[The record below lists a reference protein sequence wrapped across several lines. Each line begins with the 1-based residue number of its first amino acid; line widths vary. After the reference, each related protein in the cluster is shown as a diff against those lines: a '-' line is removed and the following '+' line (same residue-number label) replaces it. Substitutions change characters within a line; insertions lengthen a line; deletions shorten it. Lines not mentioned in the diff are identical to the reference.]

1 MDVSVALEGLN
12 KAQREAVAAPPGNIL
27 VLAGAGSGKTRAL
40 TRRIAWYIHTG
51 QAEPYDILAVTFT
64 NKAATEMRNRVETL
78 LQQSTSDLWIGT
90 FHRIAH
96 RFLRAHWQVAG
107 LPQSFQILDR
117 GDQLREVKR
126 AVVDLGLDPEIYS
139 PKDAQWFINKCKS
152 ERLRP
157 QDIDLPEYPEQ
168 QRRRKRELINIY
180 QAYQQTCDHAG
191 LVDFDELLLRAY
203 ELFRDKD
210 SLLAHY
216 QQRFRHLLV
225 DEFQDINELK
235 YDWLRRLA
243 GQDNYMFA
251 VGDDD
256 QSIYGFRGANAGFM
270 KRFRKEFSKVTEFRL
285 EQNYRSTANILKAA
299 NALIANNEARLGK
312 DLWTEGEAGAKLEL
326 YAAYNEYEEARFV
339 VEQIRDAKMRD
350 GIDYQN
356 NAILYRVNALS
367 RVLEETLNQ
376 AGVPYRVVGGLRFY
390 ERMEI
395 KDALAYVRLAALP
408 HDNAAFERIVNTPV
422 RGIGSSSVEE
432 LRNRARAS
440 GASLWQTSQEAVAQV
455 RLRSRRGLSALEGF
469 LDLLQNMAQTLRDK
483 PLDAA
488 VDLII
493 QDSGLLKHYEKEGR
507 EKAQIRAENL
517 EELVQA
523 AADFEAWFKTNK
535 EHLGESGLLSA
546 FLSHAALEAGDPEA
560 DAVDDEI
567 QLMTLHAAKGLE
579 FQQVYMVGMEEGVFP
594 HWRSLDKAENLEEER
609 RLCYVGMTRAMSK
622 LTLSRALSR
631 RLYSAESTP
640 MPSRFLK
647 EIPAQL
653 IESDEPDDAV
663 APDFLSAASDADS
676 SAPFHL
682 QQRVRH
688 AKFGVGT
695 VLNLEGQGSHARV
708 QVIFDTVGAK
718 WLVLAYANLTA
729 L

>member
-40 TRRIAWYIHTG
+40 TRRIAWLIHTG
-51 QAEPYDILAVTFT
+51 QAEPGNILAVTFT

-78 LQQSTSDLWIGT
+78 LPQPASDMWIGT

-96 RFLRAHWQVAG
+96 RLLRVHWQEAG

-117 GDQLREVKR
+117 GDQLRVVKR
-126 AVVDLGLDPEIYS
+126 VVLDLELDPEQYL
-139 PKDAQWFINKCKS
+139 PKEVQGFINTRKN
-152 ERLRP
+152 RGLRP
-157 QDIDLPEYPEQ
+157 QDLDPPEYPMQ
-168 QRRRKRELINIY
+168 QQLIKIY
-180 QAYQQTCDHAG
+180 QAYQQTCDRAG

-210 SLLAHY
+210 SLLARY

-225 DEFQDINELK
+225 DEFQDTNDLQ
-235 YDWLRRLA
+235 YAWLRRLA
-243 GQDNYMFA
+243 SQDNYMFA

-256 QSIYGFRGANAGFM
+256 QSIYGFRGAGGPGNMA
-270 KRFRKEFSKVTEFRL
+270 RFKKEFPKVTECRL

-312 DLWTEGEAGAKLEL
+312 NLWTEGEAGAKLEL

-339 VEQIRDAKMRD
+339 VERVRGAKMRD
-350 GIDYQN
+350 GIDYQD

-422 RGIGSSSVEE
+422 RGIGSRSVEE
-432 LRNRARAS
+432 LRNQARAGS
-440 GASLWQTSQEAVAQV
+440 ASLWQTSQEAVAQAK
-455 RLRSRRGLSALEGF
+455 RQPRRGLSALEGF

-493 QDSGLLKHYEKEGR
+493 QASGLLKHYEKEGR

-517 EELVQA
+517 EELVRA
-523 AADFEAWFKTNK
+523 AADFEDWFKTNK
-535 EHLGESGLLSA
+535 EYLGELDLLSA
-546 FLSHAALEAGDPEA
+546 FLSHAALEAGETDA
-560 DAVDDEI
+560 DAVDDKV
-567 QLMTLHAAKGLE
+567 QVMTLHSAKGLE

-653 IESDEPDDAV
+653 IEADEPDDAV
-663 APDFLSAASDADS
+663 APDFLSAASDADF

-718 WLVLAYANLTA
+718 WLVLAYANLKA

>member
-12 KAQREAVAAPPGNIL
+12 KAQRAAVAAPPGNIL

-40 TRRIAWYIHTG
+40 TRRIAWLIHTG
-51 QAEPYDILAVTFT
+51 QAEPGNILAVTFT

-78 LQQSTSDLWIGT
+78 LPQPASDMWIGT

-96 RFLRAHWQVAG
+96 RLLRAHWQEAG

-117 GDQLREVKR
+117 GDQLRIVKR
-126 AVVDLGLDPEIYS
+126 VVLDLELDPEQYL
-139 PKDAQWFINKCKS
+139 PKEVQGFINTRKN
-152 ERLRP
+152 RGLRP
-157 QDIDLPEYPEQ
+157 QDLDPPEYPMQ
-168 QRRRKRELINIY
+168 QQLIKIY
-180 QAYQQTCDHAG
+180 QAYQQTCDRAG

-210 SLLAHY
+210 SLLARY

-225 DEFQDINELK
+225 DEFQDTNDLQ
-235 YDWLRRLA
+235 YAWLRRLA
-243 GQDNYMFA
+243 SQDNYMFA

-256 QSIYGFRGANAGFM
+256 QSIYGFRGTGGPGNMA
-270 KRFRKEFSKVTEFRL
+270 RFKKEFPKVTECRL

-299 NALIANNEARLGK
+299 NALIAYNKSRLGK
-312 DLWTEGEAGAKLEL
+312 DLWTQGEAGAKLEL

-339 VEQIRDAKMRD
+339 VERIRDAKMRD
-350 GIDYQN
+350 GIDYRN

-367 RVLEETLNQ
+367 RVLEEALNQ
-376 AGVPYRVVGGLRFY
+376 AGAPYRVVGGLRFY

-422 RGIGSSSVEE
+422 RGIGSSSVEK
-432 LRNRARAS
+432 LRNQARAS
-440 GASLWQTSQEAVAQV
+440 GASLWQTSQEAVAQST
-455 RLRSRRGLSALEGF
+455 LLPRRGLSALEGF
-469 LDLLQNMAQTLRDK
+469 LDLLQNMAQTLRDN
-483 PLDAA
+483 PLDEA

-493 QDSGLLKHYEKEGR
+493 QASGLQKHYEKEEGG
-507 EKAQIRAENL
+507 EKAQIRSENL

-523 AADFEAWFKTNK
+523 AADFEVWFETNK
-535 EHLGESGLLSA
+535 EYLGELDLLSA

-560 DAVDDEI
+560 DAVDDEV

-579 FQQVYMVGMEEGVFP
+579 FQQVYMVGMEERMFP
-594 HWRSLDKAENLEEER
+594 HWRSLDKAEELEEER

-631 RLYSAESTP
+631 RLYSAESAP

-653 IESDEPDDAV
+653 IDADEPDNAV
-663 APDFLSAASDADS
+663 APDFLSAASDADF

-688 AKFGVGT
+688 AKFGTGT

-708 QVIFDTVGAK
+708 QVIFDTAGAK
-718 WLVLAYANLTA
+718 WLVLAYANLKA

>member
-12 KAQREAVAAPPGNIL
+12 KAQREAVAAAPGNIL

-40 TRRIAWYIHTG
+40 TRRIAWLIHTG
-51 QAEPYDILAVTFT
+51 QAEPGNILAVTFT

-78 LQQSTSDLWIGT
+78 LPQPASDMWIGT

-96 RFLRAHWQVAG
+96 RLLRVHWQEAS

-117 GDQLREVKR
+117 GDQLRVVKR
-126 AVVDLGLDPEIYS
+126 VVLDLELDPEQYL
-139 PKDAQWFINKCKS
+139 PKEVQGFINTRKN
-152 ERLRP
+152 RGLRP
-157 QDIDLPEYPEQ
+157 QDLDPPEYPMQ
-168 QRRRKRELINIY
+168 QQLIKIY
-180 QAYQQTCDHAG
+180 QAYQQTCDRAG

-210 SLLAHY
+210 SLLARY

-225 DEFQDINELK
+225 DEFQDTNDLQ
-235 YDWLRRLA
+235 YAWLRRLA
-243 GQDNYMFA
+243 SQDNYMFA

-256 QSIYGFRGANAGFM
+256 QSIYGFRGAGGPGNMA
-270 KRFRKEFSKVTEFRL
+270 RFKKEFPKVTECRL

-326 YAAYNEYEEARFV
+326 CAAYNEYEEARFV
-339 VEQIRDAKMRD
+339 VERVRGAKMRD
-350 GIDYQN
+350 GIDYQD

-408 HDNAAFERIVNTPV
+408 HDNAAFERIINTPV
-422 RGIGSSSVEE
+422 RGIGSRSVEE
-432 LRNRARAS
+432 LRNQARAS
-440 GASLWQTSQEAVAQV
+440 GASLWQTSQEAVAQAK
-455 RLRSRRGLSALEGF
+455 LQPRRALSALEGF
-469 LDLLQNMAQTLRDK
+469 LDLLQNMAQTLRDN

-517 EELVQA
+517 EELVRA
-523 AADFEAWFKTNK
+523 AADFEDWFKTNK
-535 EHLGESGLLSA
+535 EYLGELDLLSA
-546 FLSHAALEAGDPEA
+546 FLSHAALEAGETEA
-560 DAVDDEI
+560 DAVDDQV
-567 QLMTLHAAKGLE
+567 QLMTLHSAKGLE

-594 HWRSLDKAENLEEER
+594 HWRSLDNAENLEEER

-653 IESDEPDDAV
+653 IEADEPDDAV
-663 APDFLSAASDADS
+663 APGFLSAASDADF

-718 WLVLAYANLTA
+718 WLVLAYANLKA

>member
-40 TRRIAWYIHTG
+40 TRRIAWLIHTG
-51 QAEPYDILAVTFT
+51 QAEPGNILAVTFT

-78 LQQSTSDLWIGT
+78 LPQPASDMWIGT

-96 RFLRAHWQVAG
+96 RLLRVHWQEAG
-107 LPQSFQILDR
+107 LLQSFQILDR
-117 GDQLREVKR
+117 GDQLRVVKR
-126 AVVDLGLDPEIYS
+126 VVLDLELDPEQYL
-139 PKDAQWFINKCKS
+139 PKEVQGFINTRKN
-152 ERLRP
+152 RGLRP
-157 QDIDLPEYPEQ
+157 QDLDPPEYPMQ
-168 QRRRKRELINIY
+168 QQLIKIY
-180 QAYQQTCDHAG
+180 QAYQQTCDRAG

-210 SLLAHY
+210 SLLARY

-225 DEFQDINELK
+225 DEFQDTNDLQ
-235 YDWLRRLA
+235 YAWLRRLA
-243 GQDNYMFA
+243 SQDNYMFA

-256 QSIYGFRGANAGFM
+256 QSIYGFRGAGGPGNMA
-270 KRFRKEFSKVTEFRL
+270 RFKKEFPKVTECRL

-326 YAAYNEYEEARFV
+326 CAAYNEYEEARFV
-339 VEQIRDAKMRD
+339 VERVRGAKMRD
-350 GIDYQN
+350 GIDYQD

-422 RGIGSSSVEE
+422 RGIGSRSVEE
-432 LRNRARAS
+432 LRNQARAN
-440 GASLWQTSQEAVAQV
+440 GASLWQTSQEAVAQAK
-455 RLRSRRGLSALEGF
+455 LQPRRALSALEGF

-517 EELVQA
+517 EELARA
-523 AADFEAWFKTNK
+523 AADFEDWFKTNK
-535 EHLGESGLLSA
+535 EYLGELDLLSA
-546 FLSHAALEAGDPEA
+546 FLSHAALEAGETEA
-560 DAVDDEI
+560 DAVDDQV

-631 RLYSAESTP
+631 RLYSAESAP

-647 EIPAQL
+647 EIPSQL
-653 IESDEPDDAV
+653 IDADEPDDAV
-663 APDFLSAASDADS
+663 APGFLDAASDADF

>member
-12 KAQREAVAAPPGNIL
+12 KAQREAVAAPSGNIL

-40 TRRIAWYIHTG
+40 TRRIAWHIHTG
-51 QAEPYDILAVTFT
+51 QAKPYDILAATFT
-64 NKAATEMRNRVETL
+64 NKAAMEMRNRVETL
-78 LQQSTSDLWIGT
+78 LQQPTSDMWIGT

-96 RFLRAHWQVAG
+96 RFLRIHWQEAG

-126 AVVDLGLDPEIYS
+126 AVVDLRLDPEQYS
-139 PKDAQWFINKCKS
+139 PKDAQWFINTCKS
-152 ERLRP
+152 DRLRP
-157 QDIDLPEYPEQ
+157 QDLDRPEYPKQ
-168 QRRRKRELINIY
+168 QQLINIY
-180 QAYQQTCDHAG
+180 QAYQQTCDRAG

-216 QQRFRHLLV
+216 RQRFHYLLV

-243 GQDNYMFA
+243 GQDNYVFA

-270 KRFRKEFSKVTEFRL
+270 KRFRDEFPKVAEFRL

-326 YAAYNEYEEARFV
+326 CAAYNEYEEARFV
-339 VEQIRDAKMRD
+339 VERIRDAKMRD

-376 AGVPYRVVGGLRFY
+376 VGVPYRVVGGLRFY

-408 HDNAAFERIVNTPV
+408 RDNAAFERIVNTPV
-422 RGIGSSSVEE
+422 RGIGSRSVEE
-432 LRNRARAS
+432 LRNQARAS
-440 GASLWQTSQEAVAQV
+440 GASLWQTSQEAVAQSM
-455 RLRSRRGLSALEGF
+455 LLPRRVLSALEAF

-507 EKAQIRAENL
+507 EKAQIRSENL

-523 AADFEAWFKTNK
+523 AADFEVWFEINK
-535 EHLGESGLLSA
+535 EHLGELDLLSA
-546 FLSHAALEAGDPEA
+546 FLSHAALEAGDA
-560 DAVDDEI
+560 DADGVEDEV

-594 HWRSLDKAENLEEER
+594 HWRSLDEAEELEEER

-622 LTLSRALSR
+622 LTLSRAQSR
-631 RLYSAESTP
+631 RLYNAESAP
-640 MPSRFLK
+640 MASRFLK
-647 EIPAQL
+647 EIPSQL
-653 IESDEPDDAV
+653 IEEDEPEAAV
-663 APDFLSAASDADS
+663 APGFLSAASDAAIE
-676 SAPFHL
+676 APFHL
-682 QQRVRH
+682 KQRVRH

-695 VLNLEGQGSHARV
+695 VLNLEGHGSHARV

-718 WLVLAYANLTA
+718 WLVLAYANLKA

>member
-1 MDVSVALEGLN
+1 MDVSVALDGLN

-40 TRRIAWYIHTG
+40 TRRIAWLIHTG
-51 QAEPYDILAVTFT
+51 QAEPGNILAVTFT

-78 LQQSTSDLWIGT
+78 LPQPASAMWIGT

-96 RFLRAHWQVAG
+96 RLLRAHWQEAG

-117 GDQLREVKR
+117 GDQLRVVKR
-126 AVVDLGLDPEIYS
+126 VVVDLGLDPEQYS
-139 PKDAQWFINKCKS
+139 PKELQGFINARKNS
-152 ERLRP
+152 GLRP
-157 QDIDLPEYPEQ
+157 QDLDPPGYPRQ
-168 QRRRKRELINIY
+168 QQMINIY
-180 QAYQQTCDHAG
+180 QAYQQTCDRAG

-210 SLLAHY
+210 SLLARY

-225 DEFQDINELK
+225 DEFQDTNDLQ
-235 YDWLRRLA
+235 YAWLRRLA

-256 QSIYGFRGANAGFM
+256 QSIYGFRGTGGPGNMA
-270 KRFRKEFSKVTEFRL
+270 RFKKEFPKATECRL

-299 NALIANNEARLGK
+299 NALIANNNSRLGK

-326 YAAYNEYEEARFV
+326 CAAYNESEEARFV
-339 VEQIRDAKMRD
+339 VERIRDAKVRD
-350 GIDYQN
+350 DIDYSD

-376 AGVPYRVVGGLRFY
+376 KGVPYRVVGGMRFY

-408 HDNAAFERIVNTPV
+408 RDNAAFERIVNTPV
-422 RGIGSSSVEE
+422 RGLGSRSVEK
-432 LRNRARAS
+432 LRNQARTS
-440 GASLWQTSQEAVAQV
+440 GASLWQTSQEAVAQAT
-455 RLRSRRGLSALEGF
+455 LLPRRALSALEGF
-469 LDLLQNMAQTLRDK
+469 LNLLQNMAQTLRDK
-483 PLDAA
+483 DKPLDEA

-493 QDSGLLKHYEKEGR
+493 SDSGLLKHYEKEEGG

-523 AADFEAWFKTNK
+523 AADFEVWFEANK
-535 EHLGESGLLSA
+535 EYLGELDLLSA
-546 FLSHAALEAGDPEA
+546 FLSHAALEAGEA
-560 DAVDDEI
+560 DANAAEDEV
-567 QLMTLHAAKGLE
+567 QVMTLHAAKGLE

-594 HWRSLDKAENLEEER
+594 HWRSLDNAEELEEER

-622 LTLSRALSR
+622 LTLSRAKRR
-631 RLYSAESTP
+631 RLYNAESVP
-640 MPSRFLK
+640 LPSRFLE

-653 IESDEPDDAV
+653 IEADEPDDAV
-663 APDFLSAASDADS
+663 ATSFFSAASDDA
-676 SAPFHL
+676 SAAPLHL
-682 QQRVRH
+682 GQQVRH

-695 VLNLEGQGSHARV
+695 VRNLEGHGSHARV
-708 QVIFDTVGAK
+708 QVIFDAVGAK
-718 WLVLAYANLTA
+718 WLVLAYANLQT

>member
-40 TRRIAWYIHTG
+40 TRRIAWLIHTG
-51 QAEPYDILAVTFT
+51 QAKPCDILAVTFT

-78 LQQSTSDLWIGT
+78 LPQPTSDMWIGT

-96 RFLRAHWQVAG
+96 RFLRIHWQEAG

-117 GDQLREVKR
+117 GDQLRVVKR
-126 AVVDLGLDPEIYS
+126 AIVDLGLDPEQYS
-139 PKDAQWFINKCKS
+139 PKEVQGFINTCKN
-152 ERLRP
+152 RGLRP
-157 QDIDLPEYPEQ
+157 QDPDLPEYPKQ
-168 QRRRKRELINIY
+168 QQLISIY
-180 QAYQQTCDHAG
+180 QAYQQTCDRAG

-216 QQRFRHLLV
+216 RQRFRHLLV
-225 DEFQDINELK
+225 DEFQDTNDLQ
-235 YDWLRRLA
+235 YAWLRRLA
-243 GQDNYMFA
+243 SQDNHVFA

-256 QSIYGFRGANAGFM
+256 QSIYGFRGTGGPGNMA
-270 KRFRKEFSKVTEFRL
+270 RFKKEFPNVTECRL
-285 EQNYRSTANILKAA
+285 EQNYRSTANILEAA
-299 NALIANNEARLGK
+299 NALIANNNSHLGK
-312 DLWTEGEAGAKLEL
+312 NLWTEGEAGAKLEL
-326 YAAYNEYEEARFV
+326 YAAYNEHEESRFV
-339 VEQIRDAKMRD
+339 VERIRDAKMRD
-350 GIDYQN
+350 GIGYQN

-367 RVLEETLNQ
+367 RVLEETLNR
-376 AGVPYRVVGGLRFY
+376 AKVPYRVVGGLRFY

-408 HDNAAFERIVNTPV
+408 HDFVAFERIVNTPV
-422 RGIGSSSVEE
+422 RGIGSSSVEK
-432 LRNRARAS
+432 LRNQARTS
-440 GASLWQTSQEAVAQV
+440 GASLWQTSQEAVAQSM
-455 RLRSRRGLSALEGF
+455 LLPRRVLSALQAF

-493 QDSGLLKHYEKEGR
+493 QESGILKHYEKEGR
-507 EKAQIRAENL
+507 EKAQIRSENL

-523 AADFEAWFKTNK
+523 AADFEAWFETNK
-535 EHLGESGLLSA
+535 EYLGELDLLSA
-546 FLSHAALEAGDPEA
+546 FLSHAALEAGDPET
-560 DAVDDEI
+560 DGVEDEV
-567 QLMTLHAAKGLE
+567 QLMTLHTAKGLE
-579 FQQVYMVGMEEGVFP
+579 FQQVYMVGMEERMFP
-594 HWRSLDKAENLEEER
+594 HWRSLDEAEELEEER

-622 LTLSRALSR
+622 LTLSCAQRR
-631 RLYSAESTP
+631 RLYNAESAP
-640 MPSRFLK
+640 MSPSRFLK
-647 EIPAQL
+647 EIPSQL
-653 IESDEPDDAV
+653 IEADEPEDAV
-663 APDFLSAASDADS
+663 APGFLSAPSDADF

-688 AKFGVGT
+688 AKFGDGT

-708 QVIFDTVGAK
+708 QVIFDTAGAK
-718 WLVLAYANLTA
+718 WLVLAYANLKA

>member
-1 MDVSVALEGLN
+1 MDVSVALDGLN

-40 TRRIAWYIHTG
+40 TRRIAWLIHTG
-51 QAEPYDILAVTFT
+51 QAEPGNILAVTFT
-64 NKAATEMRNRVETL
+64 NKAATEMRDRVETL
-78 LQQSTSDLWIGT
+78 LPQPASAMWIGT

-96 RFLRAHWQVAG
+96 RLLRTHWQEAG

-117 GDQLREVKR
+117 GDQLRVVKR
-126 AVVDLGLDPEIYS
+126 VVVDLGLDPEQYS
-139 PKDAQWFINKCKS
+139 PKEVQGFINARKNS
-152 ERLRP
+152 GLRP
-157 QDIDLPEYPEQ
+157 QDLDPPGYPRQ
-168 QRRRKRELINIY
+168 QQLIKIY
-180 QAYQQTCDHAG
+180 QAYQQTCDRAG

-210 SLLAHY
+210 SLLARY

-225 DEFQDINELK
+225 DEFQDTNDLQ
-235 YDWLRRLA
+235 YAWLRRLA

-256 QSIYGFRGANAGFM
+256 QSIYSFRGAGGPGNMA
-270 KRFRKEFSKVTEFRL
+270 RFKKEFPKVTECRL

-299 NALIANNEARLGK
+299 NALIAKNKARLGK
-312 DLWTEGEAGAKLEL
+312 NLWTEGEAGAKLEL
-326 YAAYNEYEEARFV
+326 CAAYNEYEEARFV
-339 VEQIRDAKMRD
+339 VERIRDARMRAD
-350 GIDYQN
+350 IDYSD

-367 RVLEETLNQ
+367 RVLEEALNQ
-376 AGVPYRVVGGLRFY
+376 AGVPYRVVGGVRFY

-408 HDNAAFERIVNTPV
+408 RDNAAFERIVNTPT
-422 RGIGSSSVEE
+422 RGLGPLSVEE

-440 GASLWQTSQEAVAQV
+440 GASLWQTSQEAVAQSM
-455 RLRSRRGLSALEGF
+455 LLPRRALSALEGF
-469 LDLLQNMAQTLRDK
+469 LDLLQNMKQTLRDK
-483 PLDAA
+483 PLDEA

-493 QDSGLLKHYEKEGR
+493 SDSGLLKHYEKEGR

-517 EELVQA
+517 EELVRA
-523 AADFEAWFKTNK
+523 AADFEVWFETNK
-535 EHLGESGLLSA
+535 EYLGELDLLSA
-546 FLSHAALEAGDPEA
+546 FLSHAALEAGETEA
-560 DAVDDEI
+560 LGDAVK
-567 QLMTLHAAKGLE
+567 LMTLHAAKGLE

-594 HWRSLDKAENLEEER
+594 HSRSLDKAEELEEER

-631 RLYSAESTP
+631 RLYNAESAP
-640 MPSRFLK
+640 LPSRFLE

-653 IESDEPDDAV
+653 IEADEPDDAV
-663 APDFLSAASDADS
+663 AASFLSAASDDA
-676 SAPFHL
+676 SAAPLHL
-682 QQRVRH
+682 GQQVRH

-695 VLNLEGQGSHARV
+695 VRNLEGHGSHARV
-708 QVIFDTVGAK
+708 QVIFDAVGAK
-718 WLVLAYANLTA
+718 WLVLAYANLQT

>member
-12 KAQREAVAAPPGNIL
+12 KAQREAVAAAPGNIL

-40 TRRIAWYIHTG
+40 TRRIAWLIHTG
-51 QAEPYDILAVTFT
+51 QAEPGNILAVTFT

-78 LQQSTSDLWIGT
+78 LPQPASDMWIGT

-96 RFLRAHWQVAG
+96 RLLRVHWQEAS

-117 GDQLREVKR
+117 GDQLRVVKR
-126 AVVDLGLDPEIYS
+126 VVLDLELDPEQYL
-139 PKDAQWFINKCKS
+139 PKEVQGFINTRKN
-152 ERLRP
+152 RGLRP
-157 QDIDLPEYPEQ
+157 QDLDPPEYPMQ
-168 QRRRKRELINIY
+168 QQLIKIY
-180 QAYQQTCDHAG
+180 QAYQQTCDRAG

-210 SLLAHY
+210 SLLARY

-225 DEFQDINELK
+225 DEFQDTNDLQ
-235 YDWLRRLA
+235 YAWLRRLA
-243 GQDNYMFA
+243 SQDNYMFA

-256 QSIYGFRGANAGFM
+256 QSIYGFRGAGGPGNMA
-270 KRFRKEFSKVTEFRL
+270 RFKKEFPKVTECRL

-312 DLWTEGEAGAKLEL
+312 NLWTEGEAGAKLEL
-326 YAAYNEYEEARFV
+326 CAAYNEYEEARFV
-339 VEQIRDAKMRD
+339 VERVRGAKMRD
-350 GIDYQN
+350 GIDYQD

-422 RGIGSSSVEE
+422 RGIGSRSVEE
-432 LRNRARAS
+432 LRNQARAS
-440 GASLWQTSQEAVAQV
+440 GASLWQTSREAVAQAK
-455 RLRSRRGLSALEGF
+455 LQPRRGLSALEGF
-469 LDLLQNMAQTLRDK
+469 LDLLQNMAQTLRDN

-517 EELVQA
+517 EELVRA
-523 AADFEAWFKTNK
+523 AADFEDWFKINK
-535 EHLGESGLLSA
+535 EYLGELDLLSA
-546 FLSHAALEAGDPEA
+546 FLSHAALEAGETEA
-560 DAVDDEI
+560 DAVDDKV
-567 QLMTLHAAKGLE
+567 QVMTLHSAKGLE

-594 HWRSLDKAENLEEER
+594 HWRSLDKAEELEEER

-647 EIPAQL
+647 EIPSQL
-653 IESDEPDDAV
+653 IEVDEPDDAV
-663 APDFLSAASDADS
+663 APGFLSAASDADF

-688 AKFGVGT
+688 AKFGTGT

-718 WLVLAYANLTA
+718 WLVLAYANLKA

>member
-12 KAQREAVAAPPGNIL
+12 KAQRAAVAAPPGNIL

-40 TRRIAWYIHTG
+40 TRRIAWLIHTG
-51 QAEPYDILAVTFT
+51 QAEPGNILAVTFT

-78 LQQSTSDLWIGT
+78 LPQPASDMWIGT

-96 RFLRAHWQVAG
+96 RLLRVHWQEAG

-117 GDQLREVKR
+117 GDQLRIVKR
-126 AVVDLGLDPEIYS
+126 VVLDLELDPEQYL
-139 PKDAQWFINKCKS
+139 PKEVQGFINTRKN
-152 ERLRP
+152 RGLRP
-157 QDIDLPEYPEQ
+157 QDLDPPEYPMQ
-168 QRRRKRELINIY
+168 QQLIKIY

-210 SLLAHY
+210 SLLARY

-225 DEFQDINELK
+225 DEFQDTNDLQ
-235 YDWLRRLA
+235 YAWLRRLA
-243 GQDNYMFA
+243 SQDNYMFA

-256 QSIYGFRGANAGFM
+256 QSIYGFRGAGGPGNMA
-270 KRFRKEFSKVTEFRL
+270 RFKKEFPKVTECRL

-326 YAAYNEYEEARFV
+326 CAAYNEYEEARFV
-339 VEQIRDAKMRD
+339 VERVRGTKMRD
-350 GIDYQN
+350 GIDYQD

-422 RGIGSSSVEE
+422 RGIGSRSVEE
-432 LRNRARAS
+432 LRNQARAS

-455 RLRSRRGLSALEGF
+455 KLQPRRALSALEGF

-517 EELVQA
+517 EELVRA
-523 AADFEAWFKTNK
+523 AADFEAWFETNK
-535 EHLGESGLLSA
+535 KYLGELDLLSA
-546 FLSHAALEAGDPEA
+546 FLSHAALEAGETEA
-560 DAVDDEI
+560 DAVDDQV
-567 QLMTLHAAKGLE
+567 QLMTLHTAKGLE
-579 FQQVYMVGMEEGVFP
+579 FQQVYMVGMEEGMFP
-594 HWRSLDKAENLEEER
+594 HRRSLDKAEELEEER

-622 LTLSRALSR
+622 LTLSRAQSR
-631 RLYSAESTP
+631 RLYSAESAP

-653 IESDEPDDAV
+653 IEADEPEDAV
-663 APDFLSAASDADS
+663 APDFLDAASDADS

>member
-12 KAQREAVAAPPGNIL
+12 KAQREAVAAAPGNIL

-40 TRRIAWYIHTG
+40 TRRIAWLIHTG
-51 QAEPYDILAVTFT
+51 QAEPGNILAVTFT

-78 LQQSTSDLWIGT
+78 LPQPASDMWIGT

-96 RFLRAHWQVAG
+96 RLLRVHWQEAS

-117 GDQLREVKR
+117 GDQLRVVKR
-126 AVVDLGLDPEIYS
+126 VVLDLELDPEQYL
-139 PKDAQWFINKCKS
+139 PKEVQGFINTRKN
-152 ERLRP
+152 RGLRP
-157 QDIDLPEYPEQ
+157 QALDPPEYPKQ
-168 QRRRKRELINIY
+168 QQLIKIY
-180 QAYQQTCDHAG
+180 QAYQQYCDHAG

-210 SLLAHY
+210 SLLARY

-225 DEFQDINELK
+225 DEFQDTNDLQ
-235 YDWLRRLA
+235 YAWLRRLA
-243 GQDNYMFA
+243 SQDNYMFA

-256 QSIYGFRGANAGFM
+256 QSIYGFRGAGGPGNMA
-270 KRFRKEFSKVTEFRL
+270 RFKKEFPKVTECRL

-326 YAAYNEYEEARFV
+326 CAAYNEYEEARFV
-339 VEQIRDAKMRD
+339 VERVRDAKMRD
-350 GIDYQN
+350 GIDYQD

-422 RGIGSSSVEE
+422 RGIGSRSVEE
-432 LRNRARAS
+432 LRNQARAGS
-440 GASLWQTSQEAVAQV
+440 ASLWRTSQEAVAQAKHQP
-455 RLRSRRGLSALEGF
+455 RRGLSALEGF
-469 LDLLQNMAQTLRDK
+469 LDLLQNMAQTLRDN

-493 QDSGLLKHYEKEGR
+493 QASGLLKHYEKEGR

-517 EELVQA
+517 EELVRA
-523 AADFEAWFKTNK
+523 AADFEDWFKINK
-535 EHLGESGLLSA
+535 EYLGELDLLSA
-546 FLSHAALEAGDPEA
+546 FLSHAALEAGETEA
-560 DAVDDEI
+560 DAVDDKV
-567 QLMTLHAAKGLE
+567 QVMTLHSAKGLE

-594 HWRSLDKAENLEEER
+594 HWRSLDKAEELEEER

-653 IESDEPDDAV
+653 IEADEPDDAV
-663 APDFLSAASDADS
+663 APDFLSAASDADF

-718 WLVLAYANLTA
+718 WLVLAYANLKA

>member
-40 TRRIAWYIHTG
+40 TRRIAWHIHTG
-51 QAEPYDILAVTFT
+51 QAEPYDILAATFT
-64 NKAATEMRNRVETL
+64 NKAATEMRTRVETL
-78 LQQSTSDLWIGT
+78 LQQSTSDMWIGT
-90 FHRIAH
+90 FHHIAH
-96 RFLRAHWQVAG
+96 RFLRIHWQEAG

-126 AVVDLGLDPEIYS
+126 AVVDLGLDPEQYS
-139 PKDAQWFINKCKS
+139 PKDAQWFINTCKND
-152 ERLRP
+152 RLRP
-157 QDIDLPEYPEQ
+157 QDIDLPEYPKQ
-168 QRRRKRELINIY
+168 QQLINIY
-180 QAYQQTCDHAG
+180 QAYQQTCDRAG

-210 SLLAHY
+210 SLLARY
-216 QQRFRHLLV
+216 RQRFRYLLV

-243 GQDNYMFA
+243 GQDNYVFA

-256 QSIYGFRGANAGFM
+256 QSIYGFRGASAGLM
-270 KRFRKEFSKVTEFRL
+270 KRFREEFPEVAEFRL

-299 NALIANNEARLGK
+299 NALIAHNNARLGK

-326 YAAYNEYEEARFV
+326 YKAYNEYNEARFV
-339 VEQIRDAKMRD
+339 VERIRDAKMRD

-432 LRNRARAS
+432 LRNQARAS
-440 GASLWQTSQEAVAQV
+440 GASLWQTSQEAVAQA
-455 RLRSRRGLSALEGF
+455 RLRSRRALSALGAF
-469 LDLLQNMAQTLRDK
+469 LDLAQKMAQTLRDK
-483 PLDAA
+483 PLDEA

-493 QDSGLLKHYEKEGR
+493 KDSGLLKHYEKEGR
-507 EKAQIRAENL
+507 EKAQIRSENL

-523 AADFEAWFKTNK
+523 AADFETWFEINK
-535 EHLGESGLLSA
+535 ERLGESELLLA
-546 FLSHAALEAGDPEA
+546 FLSHAALEAGEIQA
-560 DAVDDEI
+560 DAVDDKV

-594 HWRSLDKAENLEEER
+594 HWRSLDQAEELEEER

-640 MPSRFLK
+640 QPSRFLK

-653 IESDEPDDAV
+653 IEADEPDDAV
-663 APDFLSAASDADS
+663 APGFLSATSEAAVA
-676 SAPFHL
+676 APFHL
-682 QQRVRH
+682 RQRVRH

-695 VLNLEGQGSHARV
+695 VLNLEGHGSHARV

-718 WLVLAYANLTA
+718 WLVLAYANLKA

>member
-12 KAQREAVAAPPGNIL
+12 KAQREAVAAAPGNIL

-40 TRRIAWYIHTG
+40 TRRIAWLIHTG
-51 QAEPYDILAVTFT
+51 QAEPGNILAVTFT

-78 LQQSTSDLWIGT
+78 LPQPASDMWIGT

-96 RFLRAHWQVAG
+96 RLLRVHWQEAG

-117 GDQLREVKR
+117 GDQLRVVKR
-126 AVVDLGLDPEIYS
+126 VVLDLELDPEQYL
-139 PKDAQWFINKCKS
+139 PKEVQGFINTRKN
-152 ERLRP
+152 RGLRP
-157 QDIDLPEYPEQ
+157 QDLDPPEYPMQ
-168 QRRRKRELINIY
+168 QQLIKIY
-180 QAYQQTCDHAG
+180 QAYQQTCDRAG

-210 SLLAHY
+210 SLLARY

-225 DEFQDINELK
+225 DEFQDTNDLQ
-235 YDWLRRLA
+235 YAWLRRLA
-243 GQDNYMFA
+243 SQDNYMFA

-256 QSIYGFRGANAGFM
+256 QSIYGFRGAGGPGNMA
-270 KRFRKEFSKVTEFRL
+270 RFKKEFPKVTECRL

-326 YAAYNEYEEARFV
+326 CAAYNEYEEARFV
-339 VEQIRDAKMRD
+339 VERVRDAKMRD
-350 GIDYQN
+350 GIDYQD

-422 RGIGSSSVEE
+422 RGIGSRSVEE
-432 LRNRARAS
+432 LRNQARAS
-440 GASLWQTSQEAVAQV
+440 GASLWQTSQEAVAQAK
-455 RLRSRRGLSALEGF
+455 LQPRRGLSALEGF
-469 LDLLQNMAQTLRDK
+469 LDLLQNMAQTLRDN

-517 EELVQA
+517 EELVRA
-523 AADFEAWFKTNK
+523 AADFEDWFKTNK
-535 EHLGESGLLSA
+535 EYLGELDLLSA
-546 FLSHAALEAGDPEA
+546 FLSHAALEAGETEA
-560 DAVDDEI
+560 DAVDDKV
-567 QLMTLHAAKGLE
+567 QVMTLHSAKGLE

-594 HWRSLDKAENLEEER
+594 HWRSLDKAEELEEER

-653 IESDEPDDAV
+653 IEADEPDDAV
-663 APDFLSAASDADS
+663 APDFLSAASDAGF

-718 WLVLAYANLTA
+718 WLVLAYANLKA

>member
-40 TRRIAWYIHTG
+40 TRRIAWLIHTG
-51 QAEPYDILAVTFT
+51 QAEPGNILAVTFT

-78 LQQSTSDLWIGT
+78 LPQPASDMWIGT

-96 RFLRAHWQVAG
+96 RLLRVHWQEAG

-117 GDQLREVKR
+117 GDQLRIVKR
-126 AVVDLGLDPEIYS
+126 VILDLELDPEQYL
-139 PKDAQWFINKCKS
+139 PKEIQGFINTRKN
-152 ERLRP
+152 RGLRP
-157 QDIDLPEYPEQ
+157 QDLDPPEYPMQ
-168 QRRRKRELINIY
+168 QQLIKIY
-180 QAYQQTCDHAG
+180 QAYQQTCDRAG

-210 SLLAHY
+210 SLLARY

-225 DEFQDINELK
+225 DEFQDTNDLQ
-235 YDWLRRLA
+235 YAWLRRLA
-243 GQDNYMFA
+243 SQDNYMFA

-256 QSIYGFRGANAGFM
+256 QSIYGFRGAGGPGNMA
-270 KRFRKEFSKVTEFRL
+270 RFKKEFPKVTECRL

-326 YAAYNEYEEARFV
+326 CAAYNEYEEARFV
-339 VEQIRDAKMRD
+339 VERIRSTKMRD
-350 GIDYQN
+350 GIDYQD

-422 RGIGSSSVEE
+422 RGIGSRSVEE
-432 LRNRARAS
+432 LRNQTRAS
-440 GASLWQTSQEAVAQV
+440 GASLWQTSQEAVAQAK
-455 RLRSRRGLSALEGF
+455 LQPRRALSALEGF
-469 LDLLQNMAQTLRDK
+469 LDLLQNMAQTLRDN

-493 QDSGLLKHYEKEGR
+493 QASGLLKHYEKEGR

-517 EELVQA
+517 EELVRA
-523 AADFEAWFKTNK
+523 AADFDDWFKINK
-535 EHLGESGLLSA
+535 EYLGELDLLSA
-546 FLSHAALEAGDPEA
+546 FLSHAALEAGETEA
-560 DAVDDEI
+560 DAVDDQV

-631 RLYSAESTP
+631 RLYSAESAP
-640 MPSRFLK
+640 MASRFLK
-647 EIPAQL
+647 EIPSQL
-653 IESDEPDDAV
+653 IEADEPDDAV
-663 APDFLSAASDADS
+663 APGFLSAASDADF

-695 VLNLEGQGSHARV
+695 VLNLEGHGSHARV

-718 WLVLAYANLTA
+718 WLVLAYANLKA

>member
-40 TRRIAWYIHTG
+40 TRRIAWLIHTG
-51 QAEPYDILAVTFT
+51 QAEPGNILAVTFT

-78 LQQSTSDLWIGT
+78 LPQPASDMWIGT

-96 RFLRAHWQVAG
+96 RLLRVHWQEAG

-117 GDQLREVKR
+117 GDQLRVVKR
-126 AVVDLGLDPEIYS
+126 VVLDLELDPEQYL
-139 PKDAQWFINKCKS
+139 PKEVQGFINARKN
-152 ERLRP
+152 RGLRP
-157 QDIDLPEYPEQ
+157 QDLDPPEYPMQ
-168 QRRRKRELINIY
+168 QQLIKIY
-180 QAYQQTCDHAG
+180 QAYQQTCDRAG

-210 SLLAHY
+210 SLLARY

-225 DEFQDINELK
+225 DEFQDTNDLQ
-235 YDWLRRLA
+235 YAWLRRLA
-243 GQDNYMFA
+243 SQDNYMFA

-256 QSIYGFRGANAGFM
+256 QSIYGFRGAGGPGNMA
-270 KRFRKEFSKVTEFRL
+270 RFKKEFPKVTECRL

-312 DLWTEGEAGAKLEL
+312 NLWTEGEAGAKLEL
-326 YAAYNEYEEARFV
+326 CAAYNEYEEARFV
-339 VEQIRDAKMRD
+339 VERVRDAKMRD
-350 GIDYQN
+350 DIDYQD

-395 KDALAYVRLAALP
+395 KDALAYVRLAVLP

-422 RGIGSSSVEE
+422 RGIGSRSVEE
-432 LRNRARAS
+432 LRNQARAS
-440 GASLWQTSQEAVAQV
+440 GASLWQTSQEAVAQAK
-455 RLRSRRGLSALEGF
+455 LQPRRALSALEGF
-469 LDLLQNMAQTLRDK
+469 LDLLQNMAQTLRDN

-517 EELVQA
+517 EELVRA
-523 AADFEAWFKTNK
+523 AADFEDWFKINK
-535 EHLGESGLLSA
+535 EYLGELDLLSA
-546 FLSHAALEAGDPEA
+546 FLSHAALEAGETEA
-560 DAVDDEI
+560 DAVDDQV

-594 HWRSLDKAENLEEER
+594 HWRSLDNAENLEEER

-622 LTLSRALSR
+622 LTLSCAQRR
-631 RLYSAESTP
+631 RLYNAESAP
-640 MPSRFLK
+640 MASRFLK
-647 EIPAQL
+647 EIPVQL
-653 IESDEPDDAV
+653 IEVDEPDDAV
-663 APDFLSAASDADS
+663 APGFLSAASDADF

>member
-12 KAQREAVAAPPGNIL
+12 KAQRAAVAAPPGNIL

-40 TRRIAWYIHTG
+40 TRRIAWLIHTG
-51 QAEPYDILAVTFT
+51 QAEPGNILAVTFT

-78 LQQSTSDLWIGT
+78 LPQPASDMWIGT

-96 RFLRAHWQVAG
+96 RLLRVHWQEAG

-117 GDQLREVKR
+117 GDQLRIVKR
-126 AVVDLGLDPEIYS
+126 VVLDLELDPEQYL
-139 PKDAQWFINKCKS
+139 PKEVQGFINTRKN
-152 ERLRP
+152 RGLRP
-157 QDIDLPEYPEQ
+157 QDLDPPEYPMQ
-168 QRRRKRELINIY
+168 QQLIKIY

-210 SLLAHY
+210 SLLARY

-225 DEFQDINELK
+225 DEFQDTNDLQ
-235 YDWLRRLA
+235 YAWLRRLA
-243 GQDNYMFA
+243 SQDNYMFA

-256 QSIYGFRGANAGFM
+256 QSIYGFRGAGGPGNMA
-270 KRFRKEFSKVTEFRL
+270 RFKKEFPKVTECRL

-326 YAAYNEYEEARFV
+326 CAAYNEYEEARFV
-339 VEQIRDAKMRD
+339 VERVRGTKMRD
-350 GIDYQN
+350 GIDYQD

-422 RGIGSSSVEE
+422 RGIGSRSVEE
-432 LRNRARAS
+432 LRNQARAS

-455 RLRSRRGLSALEGF
+455 KLQPRRALSALEGF

-517 EELVQA
+517 EELVRA
-523 AADFEAWFKTNK
+523 AADFEAWFETNK
-535 EHLGESGLLSA
+535 KYLGELDLLSA
-546 FLSHAALEAGDPEA
+546 FLSHAALEAGETEA
-560 DAVDDEI
+560 DAVDDQV

-631 RLYSAESTP
+631 RLYSAESAP

-653 IESDEPDDAV
+653 IEADEPEDAV

>member
-40 TRRIAWYIHTG
+40 TRRIAWLIHTG
-51 QAEPYDILAVTFT
+51 QAEPGNILAVTFT

-78 LQQSTSDLWIGT
+78 LPQPASDMWIGT

-96 RFLRAHWQVAG
+96 RLLRVHWQEAG
-107 LPQSFQILDR
+107 LLQSFQILDR
-117 GDQLREVKR
+117 GDQLRVVKR
-126 AVVDLGLDPEIYS
+126 VILDLELDPEQYL
-139 PKDAQWFINKCKS
+139 PKEVQGFINTRKNKG
-152 ERLRP
+152 LRP
-157 QDIDLPEYPEQ
+157 QDLDPPEYPMQ
-168 QRRRKRELINIY
+168 QQLIKIY

-210 SLLAHY
+210 SLLARY

-225 DEFQDINELK
+225 DEFQDTNDLQ
-235 YDWLRRLA
+235 YAWLRRLA
-243 GQDNYMFA
+243 SQDNYNYMFA

-256 QSIYGFRGANAGFM
+256 QSIYGFRGTGGPGNMA
-270 KRFRKEFSKVTEFRL
+270 RFKKEFPKVTECRL

-299 NALIANNEARLGK
+299 NALIDNNETRLGK
-312 DLWTEGEAGAKLEL
+312 NLWTEGEAGAKLEL
-326 YAAYNEYEEARFV
+326 CAAYNEHEEARFV
-339 VEQIRDAKMRD
+339 VERIRDAKMRD
-350 GIDYQN
+350 GIDYQD

-408 HDNAAFERIVNTPV
+408 HNNAAFERIVNTPV
-422 RGIGSSSVEE
+422 RGIGSRSVEE
-432 LRNRARAS
+432 LRNQARAS
-440 GASLWQTSQEAVAQV
+440 GASLWQTSQEAVAQAK
-455 RLRSRRGLSALEGF
+455 LRSRPALSALEGF
-469 LDLLQNMAQTLRDK
+469 LNLLQNMAQTLRDK

-493 QDSGLLKHYEKEGR
+493 QDSGLLKHYEKEER

-517 EELVQA
+517 EELVRA
-523 AADFEAWFKTNK
+523 AAGFEAWFETNK
-535 EHLGESGLLSA
+535 EYLGELDLLSA
-546 FLSHAALEAGDPEA
+546 FLSHAALEAGETEA
-560 DAVDDEI
+560 DAVDDQV
-567 QLMTLHAAKGLE
+567 QLMTLHTAKGLE
-579 FQQVYMVGMEEGVFP
+579 FQQVYMVGMEEGMFP
-594 HWRSLDKAENLEEER
+594 HRRSLDKAEELEEER

-622 LTLSRALSR
+622 LTLSRAQSR
-631 RLYSAESTP
+631 RLYSAESAP

-653 IESDEPDDAV
+653 IEADEPEDAV

>member
-12 KAQREAVAAPPGNIL
+12 KAQRAAVAAPPGNIL

-40 TRRIAWYIHTG
+40 TRRIAWLIHTG
-51 QAEPYDILAVTFT
+51 QAEPGNILAVTFT

-78 LQQSTSDLWIGT
+78 LPQPASDMWIGT

-96 RFLRAHWQVAG
+96 RLLRVHWQEAD

-117 GDQLREVKR
+117 GDQLRIVKR
-126 AVVDLGLDPEIYS
+126 VVLDLELDPEQYL
-139 PKDAQWFINKCKS
+139 PKEVQGFINTRKN
-152 ERLRP
+152 RGLRP
-157 QDIDLPEYPEQ
+157 QDLDPPEHPMQ
-168 QRRRKRELINIY
+168 QQLIKIY

-210 SLLAHY
+210 SLLARY

-225 DEFQDINELK
+225 DEFQDTNDLQ
-235 YDWLRRLA
+235 YAWLRRLA
-243 GQDNYMFA
+243 SQDNYMFA

-256 QSIYGFRGANAGFM
+256 QSIYGFRGAGGPGNMA
-270 KRFRKEFSKVTEFRL
+270 RFKKEFPKVTECRL

-312 DLWTEGEAGAKLEL
+312 NLWTEGEAGAKLEL
-326 YAAYNEYEEARFV
+326 CAAYNEYEEARFV
-339 VEQIRDAKMRD
+339 VERVRGTKMRD
-350 GIDYQN
+350 GIDYQD

-422 RGIGSSSVEE
+422 RGIGSRSVEE
-432 LRNRARAS
+432 LRNQARAS
-440 GASLWQTSQEAVAQV
+440 GASLWQTSRETVAQAKHQP
-455 RLRSRRGLSALEGF
+455 RRALSALEGF

-517 EELVQA
+517 EELVRA
-523 AADFEAWFKTNK
+523 AADFEDWFKTNK
-535 EHLGESGLLSA
+535 EYLGELDLLSA
-546 FLSHAALEAGDPEA
+546 FLSHAALEAGETEA
-560 DAVDDEI
+560 DAVDDQV

-594 HWRSLDKAENLEEER
+594 HWRSLDNAENLEEER

-622 LTLSRALSR
+622 LTLSRAQSR
-631 RLYSAESTP
+631 RLYSAESAP

-647 EIPAQL
+647 EIPSQL
-653 IESDEPDDAV
+653 IDADEPDDAV
-663 APDFLSAASDADS
+663 APGFLDAASDADF

-688 AKFGVGT
+688 AKFGAGT

-718 WLVLAYANLTA
+718 WLVLAYANLKA